1 MIQCHRLAYLIQRLV
16 SEGVYLAAT
25 LDLMIFTVSMLASS
39 LVGDTV
45 S

>member
-1 MIQCHRLAYLIQRLV
+1 MIQFRLAYLVQRLV
-16 SEGVYLAAT
+16 SEGVYLTVT
-25 LDLMIFTVSMLASS
+25 LDLALFKAYILASS